1 MVDLPTQVNFFFES
15 RDVKL
20 SGLWNAHSM
29 SKSRCS
35 VVYIFLRHV
44 KWAKG
49 N

>member
-1 MVDLPTQVNFFFES
+1 MVDLPTQVNIFES

-20 SGLWNAHSM
+20 SGLWNARSM

-44 KWAKG
+44 KWTKG